1 VEQSGDSQKRAV
13 RKVGWANQLRPASTL
28 TSSSLALIIAL
39 ILGAGVSTNFDL
51 KDGLRDLTII
61 VAWVSVLLG
70 VLRLM
75 ACLSPRRAPAPLLPY
90 KDLPRYTVILPL
102 YHEAHMVQSLIA
114 SLSQLDYPVDRLD
127 IILACEANDPDTVK
141 TAQALARPP
150 FRVLIVPPTVP
161 GGPPQTKPRALNY
174 ALARSDAPFVTI
186 FDAEDR
192 PHPRQL
198 RQAASAFAS
207 HPDWA
212 ALQAPLNYFNTRDS
226 FLAAQF
232 GLEYA
237 GLFQVLL
244 PFYDAL
250 DLPFP
255 LGGTSNHMRGLM

>member
-1 VEQSGDSQKRAV
+1 VEQSEGLPKRTA
-13 RKVGWANQLRPASTL
+13 RKVGWANQLRSASTL
-28 TSSSLALIIAL
+28 TSSGLALIIAL
-39 ILGAGVSTNFDL
+39 VLGAGVSANFDL

-75 ACLSPRRAPAPLLPY
+75 ACFTPRRAAAALLPHT
-90 KDLPRYTVILPL
+90 DLPRYTVILPL
-102 YHEAHMVQSLIA
+102 YGEAHMVQSLIT

-127 IILACEANDPDTVK
+127 IIFACEANDPDTVQ

-150 FRVLIVPPTVP
+150 FRVVVVPPTVP

-198 RQAASAFAS
+198 RQAASAFAA
-207 HPDWA
+207 HPDWD